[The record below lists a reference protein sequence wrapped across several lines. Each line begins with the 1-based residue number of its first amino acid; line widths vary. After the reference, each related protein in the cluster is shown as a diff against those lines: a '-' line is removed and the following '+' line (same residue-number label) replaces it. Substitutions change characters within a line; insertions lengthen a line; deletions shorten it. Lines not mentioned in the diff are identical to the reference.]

1 MLSKF
6 TQRLYTNILL
16 LLQINC
22 SEHKHGYFL
31 PVDTLAVVSIRLQF
45 GTTASQTSIH
55 SFCFQCL
62 SLYSGVALSYSAG
75 LFCTSVII
83 LSLSQI
89 LTSRS
94 MTIYLERQ
102 TKTGGR
108 AVVLP
113 LVRASRY
120 VPLCSIAT
128 ANRCAATAPQPHRTA
143 NEACCVWKT
152 AAVKQPSVRSLPFKT
167 ERFIPT
173 AGAAVSP
180 LRQKTARA
188 R

>member
-102 TKTGGR
+102 TKTGGL
-108 AVVLP
+108 AVVVP
-113 LVRASRY
+113 LIRASWMFLR
-120 VPLCSIAT
+120 VPLPAPT
-128 ANRCAATAPQPHRTA
+128 AVRQPHRPE
-143 NEACCVWKT
+143 NEACCVWKNT
-152 AAVKQPSVRSLPFKT
+152 AVKQPSVPSLQFNLLEPEFY
-167 ERFIPT
+167 I
-173 AGAAVSP
+173 
-180 LRQKTARA
+180 
-188 R
+188 